1 MAVSSLLA
9 LLDDV
14 ATILDDVAILAKVA
28 AKKTTGVL
36 GDDLALNAQQVA
48 GIRAEREL
56 PVVWA
61 VAKGSARNKLI
72 LVPLALLIS
81 RFAPWLV
88 VPLLMLGGAYLC
100 LEGFEKVVH
109 SVSKPSKGAVERDA
123 ARLRALADPDLDL
136 VALEREKIRGAV
148 RTDFVLSAEIV
159 TISLGIV
166 ASAPFASQVLV
177 LTVIAA
183 LMTVGV
189 YGFVAL
195 IVKLDDMGLHLQ
207 RKQGIGTL
215 ARSPA
220 GLGQRPPRLG
230 LPPHERPRPG
240 RHPRH
245 VPGGRRHL
253 HPRRPRPAPP
263 QGGGAPR
270 DLALAG
276 WPPGPGR
283 PSPGGPPGGPRHR
296 RRNPG
301 GGDPGAAPAKAP
313 PRVNCA
319 GRSDCQSKS
328 WTGTHGDERG

>member
-109 SVSKPSKGAVERDA
+109 SVSKPSKGAAERDA

-183 LMTVGV
+183 LMTAGV

-207 RKQGIGTL
+207 RKQGVGILGRLQRALGSGLL
-215 ARSPA
+215 ASA
-220 GLGQRPPRLG
+220 GRLMKG
-230 LPPHERPRPG
+230 
-240 RHPRH
+240 
-245 VPGGRRHL
+245 
-253 HPRRPRPAPP
+253 
-263 QGGGAPR
+263 
-270 DLALAG
+270 LALAG
-276 WPPGPGR
+276 TLAMFLV
-283 PSPGGPPGGPRHR
+283 
-296 RRNPG
+296 G
-301 GGDPGAAPAKAP
+301 GGIFTHGLPALRHLKEAALPATLPWLGGLLGRAIPVLVDLLAGLAIGAATLAAVTLVQ
-313 PRVNCA
+313 RLQRRFRA
-319 GRSDCQSKS
+319 
-328 WTGTHGDERG
+328 